1 MKHLIGIDIGTTGAK
16 SVLINERGKVLAADL
31 QEYPLSMPRPGWAEQ
46 NPEHWVEA
54 TIRSLRNLLAKSGVA
69 GRDLAGLSFSGQMH
83 GLVCLD
89 GDGRV
94 LRPAILWCDTRTT
107 EECRLIEEK
116 VGGRA
121 KLIQLASNP
130 ALEGF
135 TLPKLVWV
143 QRHDP
148 EVFARTRMILL
159 PKDYVRFRLTGELG
173 MDMSDA
179 AGTLMLDV
187 KGRRWSKA
195 IMGALGLPMSLLPP
209 LGESPDIAGKITPA
223 AAAETG
229 LPEGLPV
236 AFGGADNTCAAI
248 GNGVTEEGTVAISIG
263 TSGTVIAPTAR
274 PVRDKLGRA
283 HTFNHSVPGL
293 WYVMGVM
300 QAAGLSLKWLRDNF
314 AGLERAMAAETGR
327 DAYEYLT
334 AGAEGIAAGSDGLL
348 WLPYLNGERTPHLD
362 ANARAVL
369 FGLAAHH
376 TKAHVVRAILEGVAF
391 GLRDSLEIIRS
402 LKIPVN
408 EIRITGGG
416 GKSPLWRQIV
426 ADVLGHPVVTI
437 NVEEG
442 PAFGAAIIAG
452 VATGVFR
459 DFAHATNR
467 IIRVTQQVNP
477 IAANIAAYEK
487 PYRLYGKLYGDLRE
501 TFAETARTSAAV

>member
-16 SVLINERGKVLAADL
+16 SVLINERGQVLASDL
-31 QEYPLSMPRPGWAEQ
+31 QEYPLSLPRAGWAEQ
-46 NPEHWVEA
+46 DPEHWVEA
-54 TIRSLRNLLAKSGVA
+54 TVRSLRNLLAKSGVA
-69 GRDLAGLSFSGQMH
+69 PRALAGLSFSGQMH

-89 GDGRV
+89 DEGRV

-107 EECRLIEEK
+107 EECRIIEER

-143 QRHDP
+143 QRHEP
-148 EVFARTRMILL
+148 EVFARTRTVLL
-159 PKDYVRFRLTGELG
+159 PKDYVRYRLTGKLG

-187 KGRRWSKA
+187 KGRKWSKA
-195 IMGALGLPMSLLPP
+195 IMAALGLPMALLPP
-209 LGESPDIAGKITPA
+209 LGESPDIAGAITA
-223 AAAETG
+223 RAAAETG

-236 AFGGADNTCAAI
+236 AFGGADNTCAAV
-248 GNGVTEEGTVAISIG
+248 GNGVIEEGTVAVSIG
-263 TSGTVIAPTAR
+263 TSGTVIAPTAS
-274 PVRDKLGRA
+274 PLRDKLGRA

-334 AGAEGIAAGSDGLL
+334 AGAADIPAGAEGLL

-362 ANARAVL
+362 ANARGVL
-369 FGLAAHH
+369 FGVTARH
-376 TKAHVVRAILEGVAF
+376 TKAHVVRAMMEGVAF
-391 GLRDSLEIIRS
+391 GLRDSLEIVRS
-402 LKIPVN
+402 LKIPIR

-416 GKSPLWRQIV
+416 GRSPLWRQII
-426 ADVLGHPVVTI
+426 ADVFGQPVVTI

-452 VATGVFR
+452 VGTGVFR
-459 DFAHATNR
+459 DFGKAAGR
-467 IIRVTQQVNP
+467 IIKVTKETKP
-477 IAANIAAYEK
+477 IAAHTAAYEK
-487 PYRLYGKLYGDLRE
+487 PYRLFGRLYADLRE
-501 TFAETARTSAAV
+501 DFAEISRSA